1 MRKYVKRFLRFELE
15 LLVELLVDA
24 GVNLLIC
31 CLLMIPFLVFWV
43 LASENTAIQTAV
55 ILLYLASCASEF
67 LLYWTKVRSPLHRR
81 LPFQ

>member
-1 MRKYVKRFLRFELE
+1 MRKYTKRFLRFEL
-15 LLVELLVDA
+15 ELLVDA

-31 CLLMIPFLVFWV
+31 HLLMIPFLVFWV
-43 LASENTAIQTAV
+43 LAGEDTAIQTAV